1 MNSTLPIVQVRGL
14 HKRFGR
20 VVALDGISLDL
31 LPGEVHGFIG
41 PNGAGKTTAMRIMAG
56 VEAPDAGDVL
66 LGETSV
72 LQRPEAGRQRI
83 GFMPDYLDSYPGV
96 LVWEYLDFYGRI
108 AGFPPERRRERGR
121 DVVDFTGLKGHL
133 TQPVEGLSKGWKQRL
148 SLARVLLNDPEVLI
162 LDEPAAGLDPRA
174 RIELR
179 EMVTE
184 LARHGKAIFI
194 SSHILGELA
203 EMCTAVSIIEGG
215 RLVSSGSMDG
225 LRTRVD
231 NGRRVAVRL
240 VGDDAET
247 RRRLALL
254 LAGLPG
260 VTGAMEEADGAT
272 FTYDGDDDFRADVL
286 AKLVHEGFR
295 VGDFHKSS
303 SSLEDAF
310 MAVTG
315 QPEKEG

>member
-1 MNSTLPIVQVRGL
+1 MMTTPPLVQVRAL
-14 HKRFGR
+14 HKRFGQ

-56 VEAPDAGDVL
+56 VESPDAGDVL
-66 LGETSV
+66 LDGTSV
-72 LQRPEAGRQRI
+72 MQHPEAGRQRI

-96 LVWEYLDFYGRI
+96 LVWEYLDFYSRI
-108 AGFPPERRRERGR
+108 AGFPPERRMERGR
-121 DVVDFTGLKGHL
+121 DVVDFTGLNGHL
-133 TQPVEGLSKGWKQRL
+133 AMPVEGLSKGWKQRL
-148 SLARVLLNDPEVLI
+148 SLARVLLNDPDVLI

-203 EMCTAVSIIEGG
+203 EMCTAVSIIEEG
-215 RLVSSGSMDG
+215 RLVTSGSMDG
-225 LRTRVD
+225 LQTRVD

-240 VGDDAET
+240 VGGDDGE

-260 VTGAMEEADGAT
+260 VTGAAEEADGAT
-272 FTYDGDDDFRADVL
+272 FTYDGDDGFRADVL
-286 AKLVHEGFR
+286 ARLVNEGFR

-315 QPEKEG
+315 QSEKEG